1 MNVGLLERLLGGDR
15 VWSGPCAVVL
25 DADAMLVSSGP
36 DTILGGGIKSY
47 APRYSTGRLEA
58 DTCCLMKAE
67 GALMLIARQTSHKD
81 GTGAEQLRQTVTV
94 ADVTHVAAIE
104 FAGNDVTKAVG
115 LSTPPLSKRTE
126 YRPGMLV
133 G

>member
-1 MNVGLLERLLGGDR
+1 MNVGLLERVLGGDR
-15 VWSGPCAVVL
+15 TWSGPCTVVL

-47 APRYSTGRLEA
+47 APRTATGRIEA
-58 DTCCLMKAE
+58 DSCCLLKAD
-67 GALMLIARQTSHKD
+67 GAVMILRQSTHKD
-81 GTGAEQLRQTVTV
+81 GTGAEQIRQTTLV
-94 ADVTHVAAIE
+94 ADSAHVAAVE
-104 FAGNDVTKAVG
+104 FAGTDAIKTVG
-115 LSTPPLSKRTE
+115 LAVPPVSKRTE

>member
-15 VWSGPCAVVL
+15 AWSAPCTVVL

-36 DTILGGGIKSY
+36 DSILSGGIKSY
-47 APRYSTGRLEA
+47 APRTATGRLDA
-58 DTCCLMKAE
+58 DTCCLLKAE
-67 GALMLIARQTSHKD
+67 GAMMIVRQTYHKD
-81 GTGAEQLRQTVTV
+81 GTGAEQVKQTVLI
-94 ADVTHVAAIE
+94 ADTAHVAAVE
-104 FAGNDVTKAVG
+104 FMGTDVTQTVG
-115 LSTPPLSKRTE
+115 LAAPPISRRTE